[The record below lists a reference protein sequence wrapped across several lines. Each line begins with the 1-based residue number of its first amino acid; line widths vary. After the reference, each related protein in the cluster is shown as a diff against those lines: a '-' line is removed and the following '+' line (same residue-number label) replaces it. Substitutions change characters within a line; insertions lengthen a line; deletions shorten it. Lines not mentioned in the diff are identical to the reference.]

1 MVKILIVEDDLDS
14 MAIAKDL
21 FESNGH
27 ECITAENGLEALE
40 IVDAELPDIVL
51 MDLMMPVMDG
61 YEATRQ
67 IKEKHKDIPVI
78 ALTAK
83 VMEGDVKVGIEAG
96 CDGYVYKPYDTKKLL
111 DYINAFF

>member
-14 MAIAKDL
+14 MAIARDL
-21 FESNGH
+21 FESCGH
-27 ECITAENGLEALE
+27 ECITAENGLEALGT
-40 IVDAELPDIVL
+40 VDTELPDIVL

-61 YEATRQ
+61 YEATRR

-83 VMEGDVKVGIEAG
+83 AMEGDVKVGIAAG
-96 CDGYVYKPYDTKKLL
+96 CDGYVYKPYDPKKLL
-111 DYINAFF
+111 DYVNAFF